1 MISLMSIHKLNIVIP
16 MAGLG
21 SRFTNYGFSN
31 IKPLIQLNGKTF
43 IEWSIDSVDFK
54 NVDTQFIFVILEEH
68 RSLLENHLKKIKP
81 NCIIESVPNLTRG
94 ATETALAAT
103 RHIDNDTPLIITN
116 SDQIFEWN
124 KEKYI
129 EYLKNTGTEADVI
142 VVNEST
148 NKFSYIQLD
157 EHNYGIKLAEKEVIS
172 NNALV
177 GIHYWKKGS
186 YFVNSGLELINR
198 NIRSNNE
205 YYISITYN
213 LLIEKNMKVTCYKL
227 GDHEKYLSIGT
238 PEQVFDYLNYKN
250 LNVKVFK
257 LENFTNGWFIG
268 DFDPSLLKNTGVE
281 LAVMNK
287 KKGRGINDF
296 HYHQHC
302 TEINV
307 LIKGKMSIND
317 LIINENEIFVFDPN
331 VPSVYEY
338 LEDCT
343 FVVFKNKPS
352 NNDKVI
358 M

>member
-1 MISLMSIHKLNIVIP
+1 MIPLMSIHKLNIVIP

-21 SRFTNYGFSN
+21 SRFTSYGFSN

-54 NVDTQFIFVILEEH
+54 NIDTQFIFVILEEH
-68 RSLLENHLKKIKP
+68 RSLLENHLKTIKP

-94 ATETALAAT
+94 ATETALAAS
-103 RHIDNDTPLIITN
+103 R
-116 SDQIFEWN
+116 
-124 KEKYI
+124 YI
-129 EYLKNTGTEADVI
+129 
-142 VVNEST
+142 
-148 NKFSYIQLD
+148 
-157 EHNYGIKLAEKEVIS
+157 
-172 NNALV
+172 ALV

-213 LLIEKNMKVTCYKL
+213 LLIEKNLKVTCYKL
-227 GDHEKYLSIGT
+227 GDYEKYLSIGT

-250 LNVKVFK
+250 LNVKIFK

-307 LIKGKMSIND
+307 LIKGKISIND